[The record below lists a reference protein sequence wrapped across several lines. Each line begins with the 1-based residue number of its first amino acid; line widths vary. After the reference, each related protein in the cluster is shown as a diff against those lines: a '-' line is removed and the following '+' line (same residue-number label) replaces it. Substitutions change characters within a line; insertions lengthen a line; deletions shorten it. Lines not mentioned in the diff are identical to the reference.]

1 MPNPVF
7 VALDTTET
15 GHAAA
20 LAARLD
26 GLVGGLKLG
35 LEFFTAQGP
44 AGIHAVAGLGHKLFL
59 DLKLHDIPNTV
70 AGAMRGIAR
79 LAPHFTTVHAAGGAE
94 MMAAAVEAGRDEAAR
109 LGLRPPKVLAVTVLT
124 SLDDAAIR
132 AVGVAAPV
140 LDQVKRLAEL
150 AQRAGVDGLV
160 CSPHEVTAL
169 RAQVGPGLTLVV
181 PGIRPAWSDSGDQK
195 RVMTPRQARDHGAD
209 ILVIGRP
216 ITAAADSAAAA
227 RRIVQELEGAPCPSP

>member
-1 MPNPVF
+1 MSNPVF

-20 LAARLD
+20 LAARLG
-26 GLVGGLKLG
+26 GLVGGIKLG

-44 AGIHAVAGLGHKLFL
+44 AGIQAVAGLGQRLFL

-79 LAPHFTTVHAAGGAE
+79 LAPHFTTVHASGGSA
-94 MMAAAVEAGRDEAAR
+94 MMAAAVEAGRDEAAK
-109 LGLRPPKVLAVTVLT
+109 LGLPPVKVLAVTVLT
-124 SLDDAAIR
+124 SLDEAAIR
-132 AVGVAAPV
+132 AVGFTGPV

-160 CSPHEVTAL
+160 CSPHEVAAL

-181 PGIRPAWSDSGDQK
+181 PGIRPVWSESGDQK
-195 RVMTPRQARDHGAD
+195 RVMTPRQARDLGAD

-216 ITAAADSAAAA
+216 ITAAADCAAAA
-227 RRIVQELEGAPCPSP
+227 RRIVEDLEGTPCPSP